1 MEPIDVRPDDIRA
14 ARERIGPYVRRTPVL
29 ELEPGAFGLAC
40 RVTLKLE
47 LMQHTG
53 SFKTRG
59 AFNKMLASDVPADG
73 VIAASGGNFG
83 LAVAYAARTLGHRAE
98 IFVPST
104 SPNVKAERI
113 RSLGAEVRIVEGY
126 YDEALE
132 ASRGRAEKT
141 GALVMHAYDQPEVV
155 AGQGTIGGELSEQV
169 PGADTVL
176 VAIGGGGLIAGI
188 GAWYEGRTRVVGVE
202 PETSTCMTSSL
213 AAGEPVDVAYS
224 GYAADS
230 LGTKRAGEIAFAVV
244 SRYVER
250 VVLVS
255 DDAIRDAQRR
265 LWNEVRVFA
274 EPGGAAA
281 LAALL
286 SGATVSEPGEH
297 VVVLVCGA
305 NGDLSAIASPVR
317 RAPDRRR
324 TRP

>member
-1 MEPIDVRPDDIRA
+1 VTLGRTDVEA
-14 ARERIGPYVRRTPVL
+14 ARERIGPYVRRTPAL
-29 ELEPGAFGLAC
+29 ELEPGAFNLPC

-47 LMQHTG
+47 LTQHTG

-59 AFNKMLASDVPADG
+59 AFNKLLASEVPATG

-83 LAVAYAARTLGHRAE
+83 LAVAYAAHTLGHRAE

-104 SPNVKAERI
+104 SPELKAERI
-113 RSLGAEVRIVEGY
+113 RSLDADVRIVEGY
-126 YDEALE
+126 YDEALD
-132 ASRGRAEKT
+132 ASRGRAEET

-155 AGQGTIGGELSEQV
+155 AGQGTIGAELSEQV
-169 PGADTVL
+169 PDADTVL
-176 VAIGGGGLIAGI
+176 VAIGGGGLIGGI
-188 GAWYEGRTRVVGVE
+188 GAWYEGRTRVIGVE
-202 PETSTCMTSSL
+202 PETSTCMTSAL
-213 AAGEPVDVAYS
+213 AAGEPVDVTYS

-255 DDAIRDAQRR
+255 DDAIREAQRR
-265 LWNEVRVFA
+265 LWNGVRVFA

-286 SGATVSEPGEH
+286 SGASSAEPDEH

-305 NGDLSAIASPVR
+305 NGDLSAIAG
-317 RAPDRRR
+317 
-324 TRP
+324 

>member
-104 SPNVKAERI
+104 SPKVKAERI

-132 ASRGRAEKT
+132 ASRGRAEET

-155 AGQGTIGGELSEQV
+155 AGQGSIGGELSEQV
-169 PGADTVL
+169 PGTDTVL
-176 VAIGGGGLIAGI
+176 VAIGGGGLIGGI

-202 PETSTCMTSSL
+202 PETSTCMTSAL

-274 EPGGAAA
+274 EPGGATA

-286 SGATVSEPGEH
+286 SGAAVPEPGEH

-317 RAPDRRR
+317 RAPDQRR

>member
-1 MEPIDVRPDDIRA
+1 MEPIEVRPDDIRA

-29 ELEPGAFGLAC
+29 ELEPGAFGLPC

-47 LMQHTG
+47 LMQYTG

-59 AFNKMLASDVPADG
+59 AFNKMLASDVPAVG

-104 SPNVKAERI
+104 SPELKAERI

-132 ASRGRAEKT
+132 ASRGRAEET

-155 AGQGTIGGELSEQV
+155 AGQGTIGAELSEQV
-169 PGADTVL
+169 PDADTVL
-176 VAIGGGGLIAGI
+176 VAIGGGGLIGGI
-188 GAWYEGRTRVVGVE
+188 GAWYEGRTRVAGVE
-202 PETSTCMTSSL
+202 PETSRCMTSAL

-244 SRYVER
+244 SQYVER

-255 DDAIRDAQRR
+255 DDAIREAQRR
-265 LWNEVRVFA
+265 LWDEVRVFA

-281 LAALL
+281 LAAVL
-286 SGATVSEPGEH
+286 SGAAVSEPGEH